1 MRCINFDEPSLDEIY
16 SSIIKFKYCLE
27 NSKSKCSHDCPW
39 CEEFD
44 PVMSEKRIKEL
55 YEQA

>member
-1 MRCINFDEPSLDEIY
+1 MSGIRFDESDLDEIY
-16 SSIIKFKYCLE
+16 ESITKFKHCLE
-27 NSKSKCSHDCPW
+27 NQNSECSHDCPW

-55 YEQA
+55 Y